1 MSTEQLR
8 IALIYPE
15 SASDVRTW
23 SGTPF
28 FAKRAFERHVGEVVD
43 LSPYPRRGLRFRA
56 ITQAARRIGW
66 NAPFDHFPPYAK
78 MLGRYFSRKL
88 REGSYDLV
96 FAPGGCEAVAWLETD
111 IPIVLYS
118 DATWELVVDYYR
130 PYSNL
135 LPGLFRLGEEVER
148 RALERSSILLYS
160 SEWAARSAID
170 HYGID
175 PARVSVPFIGANL
188 IDPPTREAVLPRSTG
203 DTIRLLMVGV
213 NWENKG
219 GPVALRVLEGLLQ
232 RGYDAELT
240 VAGCSVPD
248 EARHPRLTVVP
259 FLNKQVP
266 EERARFEALW
276 TDADFFILPSR
287 FEAAGL
293 VFCEA
298 SAYGLPI
305 VAARTGGIPSIVA
318 EGKNG
323 YTVPHNEEPDGYI
336 DHIIRLWTR
345 PDEYARLAESARDE
359 FETRLNWDTWGRAA
373 ATQISNLLH
382 KR

>member
-1 MSTEQLR
+1 MSIEQLR
-8 IALIYPE
+8 VALIYPE

-66 NAPFDHFPPYAK
+66 NAPFDHFPPYAR

-96 FAPGGCEAVAWLETD
+96 FAPGGCEAIAWLETD
-111 IPIVLYS
+111 TPIVLYS
-118 DATWELVVDYYR
+118 DATWECVVDYYR

-135 LPGLFRLGEEVER
+135 LPGLYRLGEEVER
-148 RALERSSILLYS
+148 RALERSSVLLYS
-160 SEWAARSAID
+160 SEWAARSAVD

-188 IDPPTREAVLPRSTG
+188 IDPPAREAVLSRSTG

-219 GPVALRVLEGLLQ
+219 GPVALQVLEGLLE
-232 RGYDAELT
+232 RGYAAELT

-248 EARHPRLTVVP
+248 NVRHPRLRVVP
-259 FLNKQVP
+259 FLNKQIP
-266 EERARFEALW
+266 EERTRFEALW

-323 YTVPHNEEPDGYI
+323 YTVPHDQEPTGYI
-336 DHIIRLWTR
+336 DHIIRLWTN

-359 FETRLNWDTWGRAA
+359 FETRLNWDTWGKAVAA
-373 ATQISNLLH
+373 FIRTRIFG
-382 KR
+382 